1 MPQRFMYKMHYFNS
15 EKVKCPMIEDT
26 EINYYAS
33 IKLNTIDLLKV
44 YVKRM
49 FNNLGEAHKIIGE
62 KIL

>member
-49 FNNLGEAHKIIGE
+49 FNNLGESS
-62 KIL
+62 